1 MRSAGDATGTTA
13 EVRLDQGKATSS
25 SAASSAILGFRL
37 PGIRSG
43 RHLLCRRPKSATMAL
58 AGSGIWRMSV
68 KLTGIGQAV

>member
-1 MRSAGDATGTTA
+1 MRSAGDATGATA

-25 SAASSAILGFRL
+25 SAAIWAILGFRL

-43 RHLLCRRPKSATMAL
+43 RHLLWPKRATMVL